1 MSMPRFTAEASLYKT
16 SGQYRT
22 GRYTV
27 NSSAPMISPMY
38 PAAIDVGHEVIVI
51 HDPWTPQTEPPV
63 IIDLGGTPGGGFT
76 GEGPGGGGGDGR
88 PRASGDKCSSDWV
101 NNESAMQCF
110 IQGEEEAR
118 KGVKH
123 PHYVACA
130 GGDIFCCKDNDR
142 GAQYCIAVT

>member
-1 MSMPRFTAEASLYKT
+1 
-16 SGQYRT
+16 
-22 GRYTV
+22 
-27 NSSAPMISPMY
+27 
-38 PAAIDVGHEVIVI
+38 
-51 HDPWTPQTEPPV
+51 
-63 IIDLGGTPGGGFT
+63 
-76 GEGPGGGGGDGR
+76 
-88 PRASGDKCSSDWV
+88 V

-110 IQGEEEAR
+110 IRGEEEAR